1 MLVLVVV
8 VVVVVVLKGLILL
21 LSKVNNK
28 KYANLYNSVLNLLF
42 YMSDFLF
49 QGAPTQTV
57 NILAASSA
65 VDNQDRQNRS
75 VN

>member
-1 MLVLVVV
+1 
-8 VVVVVVLKGLILL
+8 
-21 LSKVNNK
+21 
-28 KYANLYNSVLNLLF
+28 
-42 YMSDFLF
+42 MSDFLF

-75 VN
+75 VY